1 MSKQKT
7 ALITISALALA
18 GLCGC
23 NNVTSLDIKASSGTT
38 TKTVEIN
45 EATQNTAD
53 KNAPETSESD
63 NEAKKNFEGDWHRT
77 NTHSSTYATITISN
91 VSDDGFDFEGFFQGY
106 GNMGREDGRAVFT
119 SDEAAIFTQE
129 ATEYSEVAYI
139 YFILDG
145 DELSVSSEGDLYGM
159 GNHVYADGE
168 YTTDEPAYTN
178 ADILAETFT
187 DDELQAM
194 KDMLSEDDYTN
205 GFIDNTENGIVTSET
220 VTMYDSTKAKHVNS
234 FYPGLA
240 NFIGYDLLITED
252 GDIYYSHVDRGFST
266 NDADYI
272 GDELPTYTVD

>member
-7 ALITISALALA
+7 ALIMISSLVLA

-23 NNVTSLDIKASSGTT
+23 NNVTSLDIKASSDST

-45 EATQNTAD
+45 EATENTA
-53 KNAPETSESD
+53 KKEEKESEIGKDPSV
-63 NEAKKNFEGDWHRT
+63 FEGDWHRT

-91 VSDDGFDFEGFFQGY
+91 VSDDGFDFEGYFQGY
-106 GNMGREDGRAVFT
+106 GNMGQEEGRALFT
-119 SDEAAIFTQE
+119 SDDEAVYMQD
-129 ATEYSEVAYI
+129 ATEYSDEAYI
-139 YFILDG
+139 YFTFDG
-145 DELSVSSEGDLYGM
+145 EALSVSSEGDLYGM

-168 YTTDEPAYTN
+168 YTTDDPTYTN
-178 ADILAETFT
+178 ANIVAETFT

-234 FYPGLA
+234 FFPGLA

-252 GDIYYSHVDRGFST
+252 GDIYYSHVDRGFAT
-266 NDADYI
+266 NDVNYL